1 MSKLINIYK
10 QLKQQDNETLYLF
23 KSGIF
28 YIFLDEDAKKISQEI
43 DLKLTKLNDTF
54 VKCGFPATA
63 IDKYFNLLNSTSY
76 KIKIIDNL
84 NNQAFNF
91 SDFVVNESIQQL
103 VTTIKNV
110 DINTLSVSE
119 AYKFIEDI
127 KKQTNKISF
136 TEDL

>member
-10 QLKQQDNETLYLF
+10 QLKQQDNETFYLF

-63 IDKYFNLLNSTSY
+63 IDKYFNLLNSTPH
-76 KIKIIDNL
+76 KIKIIDNI
-84 NNQAFNF
+84 NNQTFNF
-91 SDFVVNESIQQL
+91 SDFVINESEQNLI
-103 VTTIKNV
+103 TKIKTV
-110 DINTLSVSE
+110 DINNLSVSE
-119 AYKFIEDI
+119 AYAFIEDL
-127 KKQTNKISF
+127 KKFVINLSV
-136 TEDL
+136 

>member
-10 QLKQQDNETLYLF
+10 QLKQQDNETFYLF

-63 IDKYFNLLNSTSY
+63 IDKYFNLLNSTPH
-76 KIKIIDNL
+76 KIKIIDNI
-84 NNQAFNF
+84 NNQTFNF
-91 SDFVVNESIQQL
+91 SDFVINESVQNLI
-103 VTTIKNV
+103 TKIKTV
-110 DINTLSVSE
+110 DINNLSVSE
-119 AYKFIEDI
+119 AYAFIEDL
-127 KKQTNKISF
+127 KKFVINLSV
-136 TEDL
+136 